1 MMQMTH
7 FPTLGRFDNQPNS
20 SRLWGA
26 SCLYSPRIRERV
38 CLESLEVPQIA
49 DSVLHFEVAR
59 VGTMREEAPLSPLCG
74 TKTRGP
80 DPSSAFPNSLE
91 KRNSR
96 KLRGTDIKK

>member
-1 MMQMTH
+1 MQMTH
-7 FPTLGRFDNQPNS
+7 FPTMGRFDNQPNS
-20 SRLWGA
+20 SRLWGT

-59 VGTMREEAPLSPLCG
+59 VGIEVARVGTTRQEPPLSPLCG

-80 DPSSAFPNSLE
+80 DPSSSFPNSL
-91 KRNSR
+91 RAN
-96 KLRGTDIKK
+96 